1 MIRLIKVI
9 PCMVNKVMKYFAI
22 HAIVLCVVFTEVFSK
37 DNPRTSVREF
47 LRYTISCNLAS
58 SIVLLHYLYS
68 KAIVFNILHRRA
80 DKKTIPKAKGY
91 EHIISLFCIKTSLI
105 VADRFS
111 SSPTF
116 CHKMSLSYQI
126 VCR

>member
-1 MIRLIKVI
+1 
-9 PCMVNKVMKYFAI
+9 MKYFAI

-91 EHIISLFCIKTSLI
+91 EHIISLF
-105 VADRFS
+105 
-111 SSPTF
+111 
-116 CHKMSLSYQI
+116 LSEHLQLLRIAFLHHRLFAIECLYHTNNFWSA
-126 VCR
+126 VMVTVMCG